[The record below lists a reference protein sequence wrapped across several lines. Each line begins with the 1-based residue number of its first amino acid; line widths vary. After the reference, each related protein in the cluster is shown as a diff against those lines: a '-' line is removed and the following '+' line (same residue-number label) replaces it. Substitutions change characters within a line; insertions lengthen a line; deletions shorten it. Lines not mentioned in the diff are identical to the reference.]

1 MDINDLIN
9 PLRYV
14 NLKDFD
20 ANSILSIGQG
30 VFPEPNT
37 LDHLAVL
44 DLVTKAY
51 QAVHLPTLG
60 NIPIPNST
68 SMSTVTLADSK
79 TQVVLA
85 TAAANE
91 VIEIVGLSVRV
102 PDNYETGGA
111 KLSIRY
117 NFEDLPI
124 VDLTNYDRM
133 TQGISGLFYGNLV
146 NGNNGDQQSC
156 NKLLISGGES
166 LILDTAQ
173 TANASQLIQIVTRK
187 YQQ

>member
-14 NLKDFD
+14 NLKNID
-20 ANSILSIGQG
+20 ANSILSIGEG

-51 QAVHLPTLG
+51 QAVHLPTMG

-68 SMSTVTLADSK
+68 STNTVTLADSK
-79 TQVVLA
+79 TQVILA

-91 VIEIVGLSVRV
+91 VIEIVGLSVRT
-102 PDNYETGGA
+102 PEDYETGGA

-117 NFEDLPI
+117 DNQDTPI
-124 VDLTNYDRM
+124 VDLTYYDTM
-133 TQGISGLFYGNLV
+133 TQGISGLFYGNLIKS
-146 NGNNGDQQSC
+146 NNDNQQSC
-156 NKLLISGGES
+156 NRLFISGGES

-173 TANASQLIQIVTRK
+173 TANANQIIQIITRK

>member
-14 NLKDFD
+14 NLKNINPD
-20 ANSILSIGQG
+20 NILSIGEG
-30 VFPEPNT
+30 VFPEPAT
-37 LDHLAVL
+37 LDHLAIL

-60 NIPIPNST
+60 NLPIPNST
-68 SMSTVTLADSK
+68 VMNAVTLADNK

-117 NFEDLPI
+117 DSEDLPI
-124 VDLTNYDRM
+124 VDLTNYDTM
-133 TQGISGLFYGNLV
+133 TQGISGLFYGNLIKST
-146 NGNNGDQQSC
+146 NDNQQSC
-156 NKLLISGGES
+156 NRLFISGGES

-173 TANASQLIQIVTRK
+173 TANASQLIQVVTRK

>member
-14 NLKDFD
+14 NLKNIDPD
-20 ANSILSIGQG
+20 NILSLGEG
-30 VFPEPNT
+30 VFPEPST
-37 LDHLAVL
+37 LDHLAIL

-68 SMSTVTLADSK
+68 SMNAVSLADNK

-117 NFEDLPI
+117 DNEDLPI
-124 VDLTNYDRM
+124 VDLTNYDTM
-133 TQGISGLFYGNLV
+133 TQGISGLFYGNLIKST
-146 NGNNGDQQSC
+146 NDNQQSC
-156 NKLLISGGES
+156 NRLFISGGES

-173 TANASQLIQIVTRK
+173 TANSSQLIQVVTRK

>member
-14 NLKDFD
+14 NLK
-20 ANSILSIGQG
+20 NIEPSNILSIGEG
-30 VFPEPNT
+30 VFPEPST

-68 SMSTVTLADSK
+68 ELNSVILSDSK
-79 TQVVLA
+79 TQIVLV
-85 TAAANE
+85 TAASNE
-91 VIEIVGLSVRV
+91 VIEVVGLSVRV
-102 PDNYETGGA
+102 PDNYATGGA

-117 NFEDLPI
+117 QNTDLPI
-124 VDLTNYDRM
+124 IDLTNYDTM
-133 TQGISGLFYGNLV
+133 TQGISGLFYGNLIKST
-146 NGNNGDQQSC
+146 NDNQQSC
-156 NKLLISGGES
+156 NRLFVSGGES

-173 TANASQLIQIVTRK
+173 TANANQTIQIVTRK

>member
-9 PLRYV
+9 PLRYE
-14 NLKDFD
+14 NLKNID
-20 ANSILSIGQG
+20 ANSILSIGEG

-68 SMSTVTLADSK
+68 SMSAVTLTDSK
-79 TQVVLA
+79 TQIVLA
-85 TAAANE
+85 TAGANE

-117 NFEDLPI
+117 DNEDLPI
-124 VDLTNYDRM
+124 VDLTNYDTM
-133 TQGISGLFYGNLV
+133 TQGISGLFYGNLIKST
-146 NGNNGDQQSC
+146 NDNQQSC
-156 NKLLISGGES
+156 NQLFISGGES

-173 TANASQLIQIVTRK
+173 TANATQLIQVVTRK